1 MSYRLLLSHLLPF
14 SVYLTCSLSFSGPL
28 QSLRNP
34 FTPKHFTTFK
44 GKQKSGG
51 KKIITT
57 TRRVAGYVSLYAS
70 GPAVSVSWY
79 LYLRARLNRSTL
91 LGFCFIF
98 IFWFL
103 FFGALALPL
112 F

>member
-1 MSYRLLLSHLLPF
+1 LRPSISQLLKA
-14 SVYLTCSLSFSGPL
+14 
-28 QSLRNP
+28 N
-34 FTPKHFTTFK
+34 K
-44 GKQKSGG
+44 KSGG

-57 TRRVAGYVSLYAS
+57 TRRVAGYVSLYAG

-91 LGFCFIF
+91 LGFVL
-98 IFWFL
+98 FL
-103 FFGALALPL
+103 YFGFFFFGALALPL